1 MIQELDFSVSLL
13 KEYSVCCGEH
23 HQQSLSSTIRF
34 NTFQFIFVC
43 LIFSFCPNYN
53 KTLYPPTLSSL
64 KNIKSLFYQRLWNKW
79 LTGSRSI
86 HSSLNFPPPPS
97 FPPIFLGFWQTYA
110 HSTCCYHFHFWCLLS
125 CYNSLLPSVI
135 PIFYFLYPINISVL
149 LICHL
154 LSNAITDFLLNKQ
167 TKCYIFSRLNT
178 VWNALWLLGERS
190 LRAGTCSNVWSE
202 CAHRARY
209 QGLITLSWA
218 LTLLSQSQNI
228 KMSSCSVENTN
239 LPVSN
244 QRHLNISDVLPKTT
258 PQHGTGVCAR
268 ECAFGVCV
276 FGLACG
282 RLCVT
287 TRNKQAS
294 R

>member
-97 FPPIFLGFWQTYA
+97 FPPIFWDFDR
-110 HSTCCYHFHFWCLLS
+110 HMH
-125 CYNSLLPSVI
+125 I
-135 PIFYFLYPINISVL
+135 PLVVTTF
-149 LICHL
+149 
-154 LSNAITDFLLNKQ
+154 T
-167 TKCYIFSRLNT
+167 
-178 VWNALWLLGERS
+178 
-190 LRAGTCSNVWSE
+190 
-202 CAHRARY
+202 
-209 QGLITLSWA
+209 
-218 LTLLSQSQNI
+218 
-228 KMSSCSVENTN
+228 
-239 LPVSN
+239 
-244 QRHLNISDVLPKTT
+244 SDVCWVVITHSY
-258 PQHGTGVCAR
+258 PQLFPFFIFCTQSTFLSSWFAIC
-268 ECAFGVCV
+268 CQ
-276 FGLACG
+276 
-282 RLCVT
+282 T
-287 TRNKQAS
+287 Q
-294 R
+294 